1 MHCRKCQSEN
11 IVKNGIVRDRQRYKC
26 RACGFNFTQQHANG
40 WPSDSKMLIVMNYC
54 LGETISELA
63 KQSGASRVSVLRWIE
78 EVREPL
84 KTGAEMADWLIEAL
98 RDSVDFALSVEK
110 RPKTM
115 EEVSAELWHQIG
127 WWSALFDAKRSGD
140 GTFFADYEAF
150 GWTDKTRAP
159 TDAEFSALVTK
170 RVEEIADTL
179 RKSDWKALS
188 SDG

>member
-1 MHCRKCQSEN
+1 MQCRKCHNEK
-11 IVKNGIVRDRQRYKC
+11 ITKNGIVRDRQRYKC
-26 RACGFNFTQQHANG
+26 RACGFNFTQQHAKG

-54 LGETISELA
+54 LGESISELA
-63 KQSGASRVSVLRWIE
+63 KQSGASRVSVFRWIE
-78 EVREPL
+78 EARESL
-84 KTGAEMADWLIEAL
+84 KTGGEMADWVIEAL
-98 RDSVDFALSVEK
+98 TDSVGFALTVEK

-115 EEVSAELWHQIG
+115 KEVSAELLHQIG
-127 WWSALFDAKRSGD
+127 WWSALFDAKRSED

-179 RKSDWKALS
+179 RKSGWKALS
-188 SDG
+188 GDG

>member
-1 MHCRKCQSEN
+1 MSERKYRQKRHCPRSPTH
-11 IVKNGIVRDRQRYKC
+11 

-115 EEVSAELWHQIG
+115 E
-127 WWSALFDAKRSGD
+127 
-140 GTFFADYEAF
+140 
-150 GWTDKTRAP
+150 
-159 TDAEFSALVTK
+159 
-170 RVEEIADTL
+170 
-179 RKSDWKALS
+179 
-188 SDG
+188 